1 MLLITTKYYF
11 QYILSL
17 SNQLVLSLK
26 LQLKFNLYT
35 QLNDTYLDQPQLFH
49 THPDNIG
56 VRLGF
61 WRVNCHGV
69 FGYMSLHKPRPL
81 SSWTAHLTDSDYLTT
96 KLFLQVFHMAQYLY
110 IYCPCIDVYKHV
122 VVDLTKRETFNL
134 SIMKWPV
141 HLYVLLILFTGIRSS
156 TCSAIWR

>member
-26 LQLKFNLYT
+26 LQFKLNLYT

-49 THPDNIG
+49 TQPDNIG

-61 WRVNCHGV
+61 
-69 FGYMSLHKPRPL
+69 
-81 SSWTAHLTDSDYLTT
+81 
-96 KLFLQVFHMAQYLY
+96 
-110 IYCPCIDVYKHV
+110 
-122 VVDLTKRETFNL
+122 
-134 SIMKWPV
+134 
-141 HLYVLLILFTGIRSS
+141 
-156 TCSAIWR
+156 

>member
-26 LQLKFNLYT
+26 LQLKLNLYT

-49 THPDNIG
+49 TQPDNIG

-69 FGYMSLHKPRPL
+69 FGYMSLYKPRPL

-96 KLFLQVFHMAQYLY
+96 NLTVSSGFSYGAISIYILPLY
-110 IYCPCIDVYKHV
+110 RRLKTCCC
-122 VVDLTKRETFNL
+122 
-134 SIMKWPV
+134 
-141 HLYVLLILFTGIRSS
+141 RSYE
-156 TCSAIWR
+156 AWDI